1 MAHPNS
7 DIAEILQKTAV
18 KSNEPKPDT
27 PEPEPKSKSERPP
40 SRAGKKGFTVYFD
53 EACHTQLKIMAIEQG
68 SSMHDL
74 MIKAL
79 NTLFELNNKPPIA

>member
-7 DIAEILQKTAV
+7 DISEILQKTAV
-18 KSNEPKPDT
+18 QTDQPDT
-27 PEPEPKSKSERPP
+27 TEPEQKPKSERPP

-53 EACHTQLKIMAIEQG
+53 EPTHTQLKIMAIEQG
-68 SSMHDL
+68 TSMHDL
-74 MIKAL
+74 MINAL